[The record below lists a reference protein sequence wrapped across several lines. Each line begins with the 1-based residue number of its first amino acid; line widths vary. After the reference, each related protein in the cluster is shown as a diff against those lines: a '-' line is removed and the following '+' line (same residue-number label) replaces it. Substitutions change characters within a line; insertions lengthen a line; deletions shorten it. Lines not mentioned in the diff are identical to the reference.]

1 VRNEVKFSE
10 SAGKTIEAVRYAG
23 WSDTAVIT
31 FTDGT
36 FACIGTTLDGGDV
49 TLCDGEFRRYG
60 YGDKVLI
67 EIGVFTAEELAAQKQ
82 AEEIEAAKKRLE
94 AERRQYE
101 RLRAQFESGV

>member
-1 VRNEVKFSE
+1 
-10 SAGKTIEAVRYAG
+10 
-23 WSDTAVIT
+23 
-31 FTDGT
+31 
-36 FACIGTTLDGGDV
+36 
-49 TLCDGEFRRYG
+49 
-60 YGDKVLI
+60 VLI